1 MNEEEEALIRAMIDS
16 PGDDTARLVYADWLD
31 ERDDPRGAYLRAELE
46 WAQSGEK
53 ERGLRTRAKKLNQLW
68 VYRVSRP
75 PVGVCFRHK
84 VFHFTGPRL
93 QPDAIDLDS
102 LRDHDVPDDYLA
114 FLMNYNGG
122 LLSDLAGSQTIDEP
136 RWQIEGFARLHDPDE
151 EEHEASA
158 ETEIS
163 AATDLPTYR
172 GLSASLWHPNV
183 SNTGWGGSS
192 DPVFDDCLAIAFE
205 RADYGHFN
213 VILYRQIERGNKL
226 STQILFY
233 RDPNGDANFY
243 ANAVDAEEAAE
254 EEDEEENL
262 EDQYDRIARE
272 FDPEDAAVVIT
283 KSFPAFLKLLD
294 RP

>member
-1 MNEEEEALIRAMIDS
+1 MNNEEEALIRAVVDT

-31 ERDDPRGAYLRAELE
+31 ERDDPRGAYLRAELA
-46 WAQSGEK
+46 WARSGEK

-75 PVGVCFRHK
+75 PVGVCFRHT
-84 VFHFTGPRL
+84 VFQFTGPQLR
-93 QPDAIDLDS
+93 PDAIDSLLD
-102 LRDHDVPDDYLA
+102 RDVPDDYLA
-114 FLMNYNGG
+114 FLLNYNGG
-122 LLSDLAGSQTIDEP
+122 LLSDLTGSKTIDEP
-136 RWQIEGFARLHDPDE
+136 SWQIEGFARLHDADD

-158 ETEIS
+158 EKQIS

-183 SNTGWGGSS
+183 SNTGWGGTS
-192 DPVFDDCLAIAFE
+192 DPVFDDCFAIAFE

-213 VILYRQIERGNKL
+213 VILYRQIERGKKL

-233 RDPNGDANFY
+233 RDPNGDENFY
-243 ANAVDAEEAAE
+243 ADAVDAEEVDE

-262 EDQYDRIARE
+262 DDQYDRIARE
-272 FDPEDAAVVIT
+272 FDAEDAAAVIA
-283 KSFPAFLKLLD
+283 KSFPAFLKLVD